1 MRQRFLTPALSS
13 LPSVRFNV
21 RQFALGQREIK
32 TLAGAWQYFYTQS
45 VKLDIPLPVE
55 TDYPPE
61 VFRSDLA
68 PEYRVGCAWAY
79 FKTNFLARR
88 LFRQRV
94 DIAFDLMPSAHCKR
108 ALDAG
113 TGAGFILPGLASRC
127 REVDAVDLSP
137 VMYYTQR
144 MLDKRGLHNVKLT
157 EADLLQLPFVN
168 LTFDLAVCLSVIE
181 HIPDPEAVLTELGRV
196 LRYDGVLILGYP
208 LEHGFFV
215 TLEKMC
221 RIEKRLRLRIQG
233 KPLPQG
239 KAFHPHVTDC
249 RRLEKK
255 VDKILK
261 IEARRDVRIVG
272 VPVYR
277 ILKLRKTAIKA

>member
-1 MRQRFLTPALSS
+1 M
-13 LPSVRFNV
+13 
-21 RQFALGQREIK
+21 
-32 TLAGAWQYFYTQS
+32 
-45 VKLDIPLPVE
+45 
-55 TDYPPE
+55 
-61 VFRSDLA
+61 
-68 PEYRVGCAWAY
+68 
-79 FKTNFLARR
+79 
-88 LFRQRV
+88 
-94 DIAFDLMPSAHCKR
+94 
-108 ALDAG
+108 
-113 TGAGFILPGLASRC
+113 
-127 REVDAVDLSP
+127 
-137 VMYYTQR
+137 
-144 MLDKRGLHNVKLT
+144 
-157 EADLLQLPFVN
+157 
-168 LTFDLAVCLSVIE
+168 
-181 HIPDPEAVLTELGRV
+181 LTELGRV